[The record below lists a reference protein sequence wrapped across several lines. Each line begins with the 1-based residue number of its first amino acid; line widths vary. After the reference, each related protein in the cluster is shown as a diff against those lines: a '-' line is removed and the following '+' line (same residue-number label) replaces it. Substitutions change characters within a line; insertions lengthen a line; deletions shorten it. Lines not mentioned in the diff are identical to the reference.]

1 MWPSL
6 TFPPTN
12 LSDQTG
18 VLISG
23 RSQHWTLLL
32 GPGNKRRWP
41 FAILLSLMLLNFLKI
56 SHYFSLLTQYS
67 NDIFRRFLAKI
78 FVNDAYGVNLLREP
92 TNIFKPYFNCSP
104 LNFLF
109 CVSPIMNQYF
119 IYGRNWNWNT
129 KTFFNNNYSIIEYF
143 SQARQQVPLHFINH
157 QLQSI
162 KYTTNSLVQVDAN
175 HVKELTSSF
184 CRVVD

>member
-1 MWPSL
+1 MPHGSKH
-6 TFPPTN
+6 
-12 LSDQTG
+12 LSD
-18 VLISG
+18 SWWAE
-23 RSQHWTLLL
+23 HWTLLL

-41 FAILLSLMLLNFLKI
+41 FAILLSLILLNFLKI

-67 NDIFRRFLAKI
+67 NNIFRRLLATI
-78 FVNDAYGVNLLREP
+78 FVNDAYDVNLLREP
-92 TNIFKPYFNCSP
+92 TNIFKPYFNCSS

-109 CVSPIMNQYF
+109 CVSPI
-119 IYGRNWNWNT
+119 IGRNWNWNWNT

-143 SQARQQVPLHFINH
+143 SQTRQQVPLDVINH